1 MKLLLDEMYGAGL
14 AQALRD
20 AGLEAA
26 TAVELGLAGRSDAD
40 VLAAAVKGGSTILT
54 ENVADFARLSAE
66 HLLSGQHHSGVL
78 IALSSRFSRRPSG
91 RGVLSAA
98 IAAIANDE
106 LDDRVV
112 YLSHAPRSSVGQ

>member
-1 MKLLLDEMYGAGL
+1 MRCMEPGWRKRFAMPAWRRPLPWSSGSPGA
-14 AQALRD
+14 QMR
-20 AGLEAA
+20 
-26 TAVELGLAGRSDAD
+26 TSWPP
-40 VLAAAVKGGSTILT
+40 AVKGGSTIVT